1 MAIKPLAEL
10 DDFSLVNSGQD
21 CRGWTVMDAS
31 GARVGTVK
39 EMLVDTDREL
49 VTALVLDNGQQ
60 VPARAVSLK
69 DGTVI
74 VRGMEAQAT
83 PSAAAAGGA
92 QAQGEVTLPVIE
104 EEIRIGKREVERGGV
119 RVSSHVTERPVE
131 QTVTLRE
138 EQVNVERRPV
148 DRAVTQADAAA
159 MKEGT
164 FEVTTMAEEAVVAK
178 QARVVGEV
186 VVSKDATER
195 QETVRDT
202 VRRTDVDV
210 EQLDTNTKTKGKGS
224 DR

>member
-10 DDFSLVNSGQD
+10 DDFDLVNSGQD
-21 CRGWTVMDAS
+21 CRGWAVMDAS

-83 PSAAAAGGA
+83 SSAAGAA
-92 QAQGEVTLPVIE
+92 QAQDEITLPVIE
-104 EEIRIGKREVERGGV
+104 EEIRIGKRTIETGGV
-119 RVSSHVTERPVE
+119 RVQSRVTERPVE
-131 QTVTLRE
+131 ETVILRE

-148 DRAVTQADAAA
+148 DRAVTQADAAI

-164 FEVTTMAEEAVVAK
+164 LEVTTMAEEAVVGK
-178 QARVVGEV
+178 QARVVEEV
-186 VVSKDATER
+186 VVGKEVQER
-195 QETVRDT
+195 TETVRDT
-202 VRRTDVDV
+202 VRRTDVEVEEIDADV
-210 EQLDTNTKTKGKGS
+210 STNRNTGGK
-224 DR
+224 RN